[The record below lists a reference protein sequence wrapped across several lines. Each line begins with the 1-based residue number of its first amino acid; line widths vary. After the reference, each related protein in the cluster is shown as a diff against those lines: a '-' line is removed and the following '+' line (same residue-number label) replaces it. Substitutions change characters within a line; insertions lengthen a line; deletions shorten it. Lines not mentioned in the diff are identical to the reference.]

1 PVQNERYI
9 DFITVSPNF
18 RGQGI
23 GKTLISHCL
32 ETFHDEKITL
42 YVAKK
47 NNGAYKLYRNL
58 GFQVIQK
65 ENSALMGV
73 LTGIKEWRK
82 MEWIQ

>member
-1 PVQNERYI
+1 I

-23 GKTLISHCL
+23 GKILISHCL
-32 ETFHDEKITL
+32 ETFHIEQITL
-42 YVAKK
+42 YVAKN
-47 NNGAYKLYRNL
+47 NNGAYKLYRTL

-65 ENSALMGV
+65 ENSILMGV

>member
-1 PVQNERYI
+1 
-9 DFITVSPNF
+9 
-18 RGQGI
+18 
-23 GKTLISHCL
+23 
-32 ETFHDEKITL
+32 HDEKITL
-42 YVAKK
+42 YVAK
-47 NNGAYKLYRNL
+47 NNNRAYKLYRNL